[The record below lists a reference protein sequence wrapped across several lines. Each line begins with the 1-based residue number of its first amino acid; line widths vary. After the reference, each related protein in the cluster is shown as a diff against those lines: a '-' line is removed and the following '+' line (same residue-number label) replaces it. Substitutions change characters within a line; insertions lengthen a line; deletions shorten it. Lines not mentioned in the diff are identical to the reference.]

1 MQSKH
6 QLIKV
11 LFLLIFVWT
20 NSQLGVSA
28 QEVNSVKDCIEQ
40 PEKCSEEN
48 LIPED
53 TDNGNKENINEN
65 TVGVTAWDFIKMI
78 FATIFVVALLY
89 LLLKFIN
96 KKSHVY
102 KSSQVVENIGGTSL
116 GANRSVQIIKVGS
129 RVLVLGVGENIQL
142 LKEIEDEEEARRIIV
157 EHNNKIEQLTS
168 PSDIV
173 TKVLNLRKALTTQE
187 KEREKE
193 ASSFSSVL
201 KNQLDHMSQ
210 DRKKL
215 YDEMEKKG
223 PDER

>member
-1 MQSKH
+1 M
-6 QLIKV
+6 
-11 LFLLIFVWT
+11 FLLILAWT
-20 NSQLGVSA
+20 SSPFGVLA
-28 QEVNSVKDCIEQ
+28 QDVNSVKDCIEK

-48 LIPED
+48 LMPEE
-53 TDNGNKENINEN
+53 TDKENQDDISGN

-89 LLLKFIN
+89 FLLKFIN

-116 GANRSVQIIKVGS
+116 GANRSVQIVKIGD

-142 LKEIEDEEEARRIIV
+142 LKEIEDEEEARRIIK
-157 EHNNKIEQLTS
+157 EHNDKIEQLTS

-173 TKVLNLRKALTTQE
+173 TKVLNLRKSIISSQE
-187 KEREKE
+187 QEREKE

-201 KNQLDHMSQ
+201 KKQLDHMSQ